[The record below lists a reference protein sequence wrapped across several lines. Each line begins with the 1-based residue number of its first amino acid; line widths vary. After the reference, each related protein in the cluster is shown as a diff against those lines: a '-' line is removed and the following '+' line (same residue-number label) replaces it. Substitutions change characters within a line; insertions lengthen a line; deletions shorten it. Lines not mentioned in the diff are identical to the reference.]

1 MWALVAY
8 HAFTVAPVALQ
19 AGVQFS
25 RSTRS
30 ISRSY
35 FGSLLS
41 RDDLYHLLL
50 KESFRSF
57 LGGGLA
63 VYALSQAPDIAR
75 HWNYPVML
83 SIGIVF
89 AYMFSDMLYCFVAQC
104 VSRLLVIMLG
114 RFWFIGGGS
123 LSYKQ
128 EQNRENKGIGKKTN
142 CAVVRNRR
150 NGGVRTSERKRLR

>member
-8 HAFTVAPVALQ
+8 HVFTAAPVALQ

-25 RSTRS
+25 RSTRN

-35 FGSLLS
+35 FGNLLS

-50 KESFRSF
+50 KETCRSF

-75 HWNYPVML
+75 QWNCPVVL
-83 SIGIVF
+83 SLGIVF
-89 AYMFSDMLYCFVAQC
+89 AYMVSDMLYCFVAQC
-104 VSRLLVIMLG
+104 VSRLLVNIFG
-114 RFWFIGGGS
+114 RFWLIGGGS

-128 EQNRENKGIGKKTN
+128 EQNRRIESDGKKT
-142 CAVVRNRR
+142 
-150 NGGVRTSERKRLR
+150 T